1 MKTCDRV
8 RRNRKTPPR
17 SMRIEGGPVKTVKS
31 IATGV
36 AALTAIGGP
45 AAGVASMA
53 APTGLHE
60 VQLAAFEAPLPQD
73 PPPPPPPPP
82 GAPGQLPTADQLAN
96 LCNQVT
102 DPGVNYR
109 EKANLVENG
118 VSQNEG
124 MVADHDL
131 RKAYRNGNFPEQF
144 NVTNIAPAGPNMAQA
159 DVGIT
164 GPKFAGPV
172 NKHLVF
178 VNQGGNWVLPA
189 RRRDRADPGGHRDEL
204 TDIGKP
210 LPDRRIRV
218 QAATVIDPHAPLV
231 QGRMGVRRLTPQPI
245 GSHSRRTVCSCR
257 LHIGRP

>member
-1 MKTCDRV
+1 MC
-8 RRNRKTPPR
+8 
-17 SMRIEGGPVKTVKS
+17 IEGGPVKSVKS

-36 AALTAIGGP
+36 AALTVIGGA
-45 AAGVASMA
+45 AAGVASIA
-53 APTGLHE
+53 APIGLDQ
-60 VQLAAFEAPLPQD
+60 VQLAAVGAPLPQD
-73 PPPPPPPPP
+73 PPPPPPP

-109 EKANLVENG
+109 DKNNLVENG
-118 VSQNEG
+118 IPQNEG

-144 NVTNIAPAGPNMAQA
+144 NVTNITPAGPNMAQA

-178 VNQGGNWVLPA
+178 VNQNGNWVLQHDA
-189 RRRDRADPGGHRDEL
+189 AIAL
-204 TDIGKP
+204 I
-210 LPDRRIRV
+210 
-218 QAATVIDPHAPLV
+218 QAATA
-231 QGRMGVRRLTPQPI
+231 MN
-245 GSHSRRTVCSCR
+245 
-257 LHIGRP
+257 